1 MKIANTKLKRG
12 LIFVIGPI
20 IFILMVGIIL
30 TSPFAKYLI
39 EKFDEQYTGRQIKMD
54 WIYVNPF
61 TGYVYISN
69 LKIFESRTL
78 PSLTKSDTVFFSA
91 KGVGANFALLK
102 LFSKTIEISRF
113 TVNQPRGTIIQNKR
127 DFNFNDLIK
136 KFTPEKPA
144 QTSSKV
150 HFNILSI
157 NIKNGEFY
165 YHEKGIPVQYFIK
178 KVNFESTG
186 KYWKADTIAAKF
198 SFLSGTGTGRAKG
211 SFTIN
216 IKNLDYRIA
225 VIVQKF
231 NLKFIEQYLKDLANY
246 GNFDANLDADMV
258 ASGNITDQEN
268 LNVKGLFEM
277 NDFHFGKN
285 PDDDYVSFDKLVL
298 KIDSL
303 SPKNHLYIID
313 SLSLTH
319 PFLKYERYDY
329 LDNLQRMFGK
339 NGANISAAK
348 ADPARFN
355 LILQITDYIKVIA
368 KNFFRSDYKINKL
381 AVYRGDLRFNDY
393 NLTEKFSTEA
403 SPLYI
408 IADSVNKNRKR
419 VEASFKSAIQPYGNV
434 SVFLSINPKDSG
446 DFDVHYHF
454 LSLPVSMFNPYLIT
468 YTSFPLDGGTIE
480 LNGSWKVRNG
490 IIDSD
495 NHLLV
500 IDPCI
505 TKRQK
510 NKETKWIP
518 SPLIMSFIKERGNV
532 IDYEIPITG
541 NLKNPKFHLHDVIMD
556 ILGNIFVKPAT
567 IPYRAQ
573 VKKIEN
579 EIEKSLTLQWE
590 MRQSSQLPNQE
601 FFVNKMAEFLI
612 HNPEAS
618 ISVYPIQYAEKEKE
632 YIQFFEAKKK
642 YFLLSKD
649 KNAQFLSEED
659 SLKVDKMSVK
669 DPVFVKFLN
678 KQVNG
683 TMLFTIQGKCS
694 IYIGSSLVNR
704 KFNQLNQDREDTF
717 MLFFRKKALENRV
730 KIHAGE
736 NSIPYNGFSF
746 FKIVYEGELPESL
759 IRAYHQMNELN
770 NMSPRKRFKIEREK
784 NKSNLQ
790 IMKQ

>member
-1 MKIANTKLKRG
+1 MIGIL
-12 LIFVIGPI
+12 LI
-20 IFILMVGIIL
+20 
-30 TSPFAKYLI
+30 SPFAQYLI
-39 EKFDEQYTGRQIKMD
+39 EKYDEQYTGRQIKID

-69 LKIFESRTL
+69 LKIFESKTV

-91 KGVGANFALLK
+91 KGVGANFALFK
-102 LFSKTIEISRF
+102 LLSKTIQISKF
-113 TVNQPRGTIIQNKR
+113 TANQPRGTILQNKR
-127 DFNFNDLIK
+127 EFNFNDLIK
-136 KFTPEKPA
+136 KFTPEK
-144 QTSSKV
+144 QGINSSTV

-157 NIKNGEFY
+157 KIKDGEFY
-165 YHEKGIPVQYFIK
+165 YQEKGIPVQYFIK
-178 KVNFESTG
+178 KVNFESKG

-198 SFLSGTGTGRAKG
+198 SFLSGTGTGSAKG
-211 SFTIN
+211 NFTIN
-216 IKNLDYRIA
+216 VKNLDYRIA
-225 VIVQKF
+225 VIVRKF
-231 NLKFIEQYLKDLANY
+231 NLKFMEQYLKDLANY
-246 GNFDANLDADMV
+246 GNFDASLDADIK

-268 LNVKGLFEM
+268 LNAKGLLEM

-285 PDDDYVSFDKLVL
+285 PGDDYVSFDKLLL

-339 NGANISAAK
+339 KGANISAAK

-381 AVYRGDLRFNDY
+381 AVYKGDLRFNDY

-419 VEASFKSAIQPYGNV
+419 VEASFKSGIQPYGNLSV
-434 SVFLSINPKDSG
+434 SLSINPKDSS

-490 IIDSD
+490 IIESD

-500 IDPCI
+500 IDPRI
-505 TKRQK
+505 TMRSK
-510 NKETKWIP
+510 NEDTKWIP

-541 NLKNPKFHLHDVIMD
+541 SLKNPKFPLHDVIID

-567 IPYRAQ
+567 IPYRAK

-579 EIEKSLTLQWE
+579 EIEKSLTFQWK
-590 MRQSSQLPNQE
+590 MRQSSKLPNQE
-601 FFVNKMAEFLI
+601 YFVNKMADFLI

-618 ISVYPIQYAEKEKE
+618 IAVYPMQYAEKEME
-632 YIQFFEAKKK
+632 YIRFFEAKKK
-642 YFLLSKD
+642 YFLLSKN
-649 KNAQFLSEED
+649 KNAQFLTSED
-659 SLKVDKMSVK
+659 SLKVDRMSVK
-669 DPVFVKFLN
+669 DPVFVKYLN
-678 KQVNG
+678 KQVND

-694 IYIGSSLVNR
+694 RYIGSALVDKR
-704 KFNQLNQDREDTF
+704 FRQLNTEREDAF
-717 MLFFRKKALENRV
+717 MLLFKNKALEKRV
-730 KIHAGE
+730 KIHTGE
-736 NSIPYNGFSF
+736 NTIPYDGFSF
-746 FKIVYEGELPESL
+746 FKIV
-759 IRAYHQMNELN
+759 
-770 NMSPRKRFKIEREK
+770 
-784 NKSNLQ
+784 
-790 IMKQ
+790 